1 MAKDQAFGAL
11 IIVICAILAVAFV
24 LGMFLYDPYLRSI
37 LNVGLPENVRFWI
50 VATPVTVGFVGI
62 LGIGAWIGFTMA
74 TTPPPKPIEELIDES
89 VTQEETSET

>member
-62 LGIGAWIGFTMA
+62 LVVGAWIGFTMA
-74 TTPPPKPIEELIDES
+74 TTSTPKPIEELIDES
-89 VTQEETSET
+89 ATQEKTSET